1 MDLNR
6 PLGVVTSTIDAE
18 VLTVLAG
25 ATASFTGLQ
34 VQTVMGSHTQKAVW
48 SALQRLSKQGV
59 VLKEQKGQAGLYSLN
74 REHLAA
80 PYITGLANLKHELL
94 VRITK
99 TLSEWE
105 IKPIFAAIFGSAAR
119 GEMRLDSDI
128 DIFIVRPDTV
138 APDHNVWASIQ
149 AALADSVTKW
159 TGNDARIFE
168 LSENEVLKGLAANER
183 VLTDIRDQAIVL
195 LGERSILQVSDQI
208 KRRGGRY
215 GK

>member
-6 PLGVVTSTIDAE
+6 PLGVITPTIDAE
-18 VLTVLAG
+18 VLSVLAG
-25 ATASFTGLQ
+25 AEASFTGLQ
-34 VQTVMGSHTQKAVW
+34 VQVVMGSHTQKAVW

-59 VLKEQKGQAGLYSLN
+59 VVKEQKGQAGLYSLN

-80 PYITGLANLKHELL
+80 PYITGLANLKNELL
-94 VRITK
+94 IRVTK

-105 IKPIFAAIFGSAAR
+105 IKPVFAAIFGSAAR
-119 GEMRLDSDI
+119 GGMRLDSDI

-138 APDHNVWASIQ
+138 DPDHNVWATLQ
-149 AALADSVTKW
+149 ATLSDSVTKW
-159 TGNDARIFE
+159 TGNDARVFE
-168 LSENEVLKGLAANER
+168 LSESEVQNGSATNDR
-183 VLTDIRDQAIVL
+183 VLTEIRDQAIVL
-195 LGERSILQVSDQI
+195 LGERSILQVSGQI